1 MEIKKISIEEAI
13 RSTTMFLN
21 DSTIE
26 NQFEKKIVEEMEG
39 YKKMKGIATQK
50 GLEAFI
56 HEEPTSIKKIIT
68 VLGISGE
75 KFKRVVTM
83 IRVNKG
89 YTFDSEWDELRL
101 RNELCEKP
109 DLMNEFCELFLSGR
123 NNWKFQRLIPKFIL
137 NDFCIDQDILN
148 RLCNED
154 ILRKLTKSSVSSA
167 YNKAYANHYAQQ
179 IINRI
184 TDLVEQYGLH
194 YQYAPVKEIGESNLH
209 TITNTEKSIIVN
221 FQFNLTTSRGQTEYA
236 EKVIRHQ
243 RRKCGTKPNIVMVNM
258 LDGAGWIARAS
269 DYKKIYYDCD
279 FFLNLQNIHQLES
292 IAKQT
297 FNISES

>member
-1 MEIKKISIEEAI
+1 M
-13 RSTTMFLN
+13 N
-21 DSTIE
+21 
-26 NQFEKKIVEEMEG
+26 
-39 YKKMKGIATQK
+39 
-50 GLEAFI
+50 
-56 HEEPTSIKKIIT
+56 
-68 VLGISGE
+68 
-75 KFKRVVTM
+75 
-83 IRVNKG
+83 
-89 YTFDSEWDELRL
+89 
-101 RNELCEKP
+101 EKP
-109 DLMNEFCELFLSGR
+109 DLMNELCELFLSGR
-123 NNWKFQRLIPKFIL
+123 NNGKFQRLIPKFIL

-154 ILRKLTKSSVSSA
+154 ILRKLTKSAVSSA